1 MIPYNSGDVVLVRF
15 PFTDL
20 QSSKK
25 RPALIVNPPSFRKKY
40 GDIVVLALSSQD
52 PQDGT
57 LKLVNWKAAGL
68 PKPTWVKAL
77 IGTLSNTLVVRRM
90 GSLAKSDYPVVA
102 VALKTLIAKEFSG
115 N

>member
-1 MIPYNSGDVVLVRF
+1 MIPYNFGEGVLVRF

-25 RPALIVNPPSFRKKY
+25 RPALIVNPLSFGKNY

-52 PQDGT
+52 PRDDT
-57 LKLVNWKAAGL
+57 LKWVGWKAAGL

-90 GSLAKSDYPVVA
+90 GNWTKSDYPVVSC
-102 VALKTLIAKEFSG
+102 ALKTLIAKEFWG
-115 N
+115 K

>member
-1 MIPYNSGDVVLVRF
+1 MTVPSCLPRRKKMPLPASGTMRMTRSMIPYNSGDVVLVRF

-20 QSSKK
+20 QSSKR
-25 RPALIVNPPSFRKKY
+25 RPALIVNPPSFGKKY

-52 PQDGT
+52 PQDDT

-77 IGTLSNTLVVRRM
+77 
-90 GSLAKSDYPVVA
+90 
-102 VALKTLIAKEFSG
+102 
-115 N
+115 